1 MGDVSDRP
9 EMESGSPGGRL
20 GTTGSHFGT
29 VRLEATMAGRPGGP
43 ERMDGTVDPAGR
55 SIHGERPLALG

>member
-1 MGDVSDRP
+1 
-9 EMESGSPGGRL
+9 MESGSPGGRL